1 MVLVLMGIIL
11 SMMTLT
17 VGDGGKYRELEEES
31 LRLKTLINMAREE
44 VILQSQEWR
53 IAFKEDGYQFE
64 RVKEIKDLV
73 SPDEKDDEEFE
84 EDKDKDEDKGTTELN
99 WVPIDH
105 KIFRERELP
114 GYRLSVI
121 IEDEEYKAN
130 SEEEEEEVDEGI
142 IGLVHMYYSGEMMAF
157 ELTIEQ
163 EDGDDKF
170 ILKATPFGELELKSS
185 RDDEV

>member
-1 MVLVLMGIIL
+1 VVLVLMGIVL

-44 VILQSQEWR
+44 VIMQSQEWR

-64 RVKEIKDLV
+64 RVNDIKDLV
-73 SPDEKDDEEFE
+73 SPDEKDNEETA
-84 EDKDKDEDKGTTELN
+84 EDKDKDEGTSEVN
-99 WVPIDH
+99 WIPIDH
-105 KIFRERELP
+105 KIFRVRELP
-114 GYRLSVI
+114 GYHLSVI

-130 SEEEEEEVDEGI
+130 SEEEEEVDEGI

-163 EDGDDKF
+163 EEGDDKF
-170 ILKATPFGELELKSS
+170 ILKASPFGELELKSS